1 MGSIELAVINPNE
14 QAGEFPL
21 VFLQCLS
28 DAGGSTLTPSRPR
41 NGPLERNESVHLLPS
56 LNFTVS
62 ETHEVLQTLTFRRTL
77 LFY

>member
-41 NGPLERNESVHLLPS
+41 NGS
-56 LNFTVS
+56 LRS
-62 ETHEVLQTLTFRRTL
+62 SGKK
-77 LFY
+77 

>member
-28 DAGGSTLTPSRPR
+28 DAGGSTLTPSWPR
-41 NGPLERNESVHLLPS
+41 NGS
-56 LNFTVS
+56 LRS
-62 ETHEVLQTLTFRRTL
+62 SGKK
-77 LFY
+77 